1 MNELTYL
8 FGGLV
13 IGAVVAWALAYYRI
27 LASSSQTYL
36 KEIEQKYVSKD
47 VHSSLQSSHDNLKRE
62 IDNKTQAFLEVNKEL
77 SSQEQINAH
86 LEEKLSIQK
95 QELEELQVR
104 LNTAFENLANRILEE
119 KSKKFTDQNQ
129 IQMEQLLNP
138 LRDRIKE
145 FQTGIEQR
153 FIEETKERSSLRA
166 EIDNL
171 HRLNL
176 QISLDANNLV
186 NALKGDSKT
195 QGDWGEFRLEMLLEK
210 SGLTKDIHF
219 LMQPSYKDE
228 NGQQK
233 RPDFIIRLPENKHLV
248 IDSKISLVAYE
259 RFFNS
264 LEEEP
269 KKLFLKKHVESLRSH
284 IKDLSSKNYQSLYQI
299 NSPDYLLLFVP
310 IEPAL
315 NAALMEDN
323 QLFIDALD
331 RNIVLVTT
339 STLLATMRTVS
350 YIWKQEKQRNN
361 VIEIAR
367 QSGMLYDKFVS
378 FVEDL
383 KAIGSRLD
391 SAQNAFNDAMNKLT
405 DAKRPGDTLIGR
417 AEKIR
422 ELGAKSSKILPK
434 ELTEANEED

>member
-62 IDNKTQAFLEVNKEL
+62 IENKTQAILEVNKEL

-434 ELTEANEED
+434 ELTEAIEED

>member
-138 LRDRIKE
+138 LKDRIKE
-145 FQTGIEQR
+145 FQSGIEQR

-331 RNIVLVTT
+331 NIPV
-339 STLLATMRTVS
+339 
-350 YIWKQEKQRNN
+350 
-361 VIEIAR
+361 
-367 QSGMLYDKFVS
+367 
-378 FVEDL
+378 
-383 KAIGSRLD
+383 
-391 SAQNAFNDAMNKLT
+391 
-405 DAKRPGDTLIGR
+405 
-417 AEKIR
+417 
-422 ELGAKSSKILPK
+422 
-434 ELTEANEED
+434 

>member
-434 ELTEANEED
+434 ELTEAIEED